1 MEAHGLQYE
10 ELFVAF
16 HGWFEGPEHIFV
28 AMEYFK
34 HGDLQRHMDTKMP
47 EIQVKI
53 VITQVLEGL
62 KTMHQLGFTHRDL
75 KPQARHYFL
84 FLYFYSHV

>member
-1 MEAHGLQYE
+1 M
-10 ELFVAF
+10 AF
-16 HGWFEGPEHIFV
+16 QGWFEDPEHIFV

-75 KPQARHYFL
+75 KPQARHNLL
-84 FLYFYSHV
+84 FTTPTVMSIANPCTWLTNI

>member
-1 MEAHGLQYE
+1 
-10 ELFVAF
+10 
-16 HGWFEGPEHIFV
+16 
-28 AMEYFK
+28 MEYFK

-75 KPQARHYFL
+75 KPQARHNL
-84 FLYFYSHV
+84 FFYPYSHVHSEFLHLAD

>member
-1 MEAHGLQYE
+1 M
-10 ELFVAF
+10 AF
-16 HGWFEGPEHIFV
+16 HGWFEGPDHIFV

-34 HGDLQRHMDTKMP
+34 HGDLQKHINTKMP

-53 VITQVLEGL
+53 VIAQVLEGL

-75 KPQARHYFL
+75 KPQARHRFPL
-84 FLYFYSHV
+84 STLVAMSIANVCTSLTDK

>member
-1 MEAHGLQYE
+1 
-10 ELFVAF
+10 
-16 HGWFEGPEHIFV
+16 
-28 AMEYFK
+28 MEYFK

-53 VITQVLEGL
+53 VIAQVLEGL

-75 KPQARHYFL
+75 KPQACHNSPSLHPCGHFDTDICTSL
-84 FLYFYSHV
+84 TDL